1 MKCCMTMC
9 NQTYKSNTN
18 RVGGTHE
25 WDVVW
30 QCVIKTHKSITNMVG
45 GVHEWSVLWKLEQGN
60 EGT

>member
-1 MKCCMTMC
+1 MTTC

-18 RVGGTHE
+18 GVGRTHE

-30 QCVIKTHKSITNMVG
+30 QCVTKTYKFNSNMVG
-45 GVHEWSVLWKLEQGN
+45 GVHEWGVLWKLEQRS